1 MTASSS
7 KKQRTPGRKATVRV
21 DASTHKGGVLDQ
33 EWSPVRSPRNGG
45 RSVVPFRVDPDM
57 GVQAEPTGPV
67 LIGARRHLGLTI
79 DG

>member
-7 KKQRTPGRKATVRV
+7 KKQRTPGRKTAVRV
-21 DASTHKGGVLDQ
+21 DSAAHKGSALDQ
-33 EWSPVRSPRNGG
+33 EWGPARSPRNEG
-45 RSVVPFRVDPDM
+45 RSVMPFRVDPDM
-57 GVQAEPTGPV
+57 GVKAEPTGTV